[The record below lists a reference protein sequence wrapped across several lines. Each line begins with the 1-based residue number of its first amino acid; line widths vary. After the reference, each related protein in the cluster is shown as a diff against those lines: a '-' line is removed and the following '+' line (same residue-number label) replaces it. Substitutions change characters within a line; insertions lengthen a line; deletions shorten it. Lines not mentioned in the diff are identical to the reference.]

1 MECRKDKKGSSHSW
15 SVQPPVFGPAFNLVS
30 DEDFRRR
37 LGGTGGGVMMNVLE
51 KLKMLKRRLH

>member
-15 SVQPPVFGPAFNLVS
+15 SVQPPVFGSAFNLFS

-51 KLKMLKRRLH
+51 KLKMLER

>member
-1 MECRKDKKGSSHSW
+1 MECRKDKKGGSHSW

-51 KLKMLKRRLH
+51 KLKMLER